1 MQSPLGGTHII
12 LKVVIYNM
20 HWGGD
25 FNMGFGGGGIF
36 MILFWILIILG
47 VVYLVKILLGG
58 ASTERKRSESAQEI
72 LNKRFAK
79 GEMSKEEFEDAM
91 DVLRRNED

>member
-1 MQSPLGGTHII
+1 M
-12 LKVVIYNM
+12 M

-25 FNMGFGGGGIF
+25 FGMGFGGGWIF
-36 MILFWILIILG
+36 MILFWGLIILG

-58 ASTERKRSESAQEI
+58 SSTEEKKSESAWEV
-72 LNKRFAK
+72 LEKRFAR

-91 DVLRRNED
+91 AVLKRNKA